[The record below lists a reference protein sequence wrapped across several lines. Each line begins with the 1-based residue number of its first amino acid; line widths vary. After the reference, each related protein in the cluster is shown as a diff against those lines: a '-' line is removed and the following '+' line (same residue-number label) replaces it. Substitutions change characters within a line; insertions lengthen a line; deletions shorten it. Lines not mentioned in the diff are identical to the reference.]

1 MWVAVRSDLLFSR
14 LSGLERKAIFSFG
27 VEKHMFYDNTSE
39 ERGQDTNMLQ
49 QGSKITLFL
58 EY

>member
-1 MWVAVRSDLLFSR
+1 MWVAVRSDLLYCR
-14 LSGLERKAIFSFG
+14 LSELERKTSLSFG

-39 ERGQDTNMLQ
+39 EREQDTYTLQ
-49 QGSKITLFL
+49 QGRKITLFL